1 MIFDDAQP
9 GPGAM
14 ERAWEK
20 WKPTARYLMAVETHA
35 YAFSM
40 AANVLLSF
48 FPFLIVMV
56 SLCRYALRW
65 RAAEATIFLALGEY
79 FPDALGEFIRR
90 NLRVT
95 VDSRGP
101 FQVVS
106 VLLLMYTA
114 NGIFE
119 PLEVALNRAWG
130 IPANRSYIKNQLIS
144 LLLILVCGA
153 MGLASASAA
162 ARVAGENLAEGMSTL
177 SYLVLK
183 LALVPMLILLLA
195 LVYWILPNGKVPFW
209 PNLPAAVAVGLL
221 LEVFNYV
228 YVALWPW
235 LREKL
240 SLEYG
245 PFVYSVT
252 IILWGFLA
260 SMVVLAGAERT
271 ARGAAHHKDSGR

>member
-106 VLLLMYTA
+106 L
-114 NGIFE
+114 
-119 PLEVALNRAWG
+119 
-130 IPANRSYIKNQLIS
+130 IPAI
-144 LLLILVCGA
+144 
-153 MGLASASAA
+153 
-162 ARVAGENLAEGMSTL
+162 
-177 SYLVLK
+177 
-183 LALVPMLILLLA
+183 
-195 LVYWILPNGKVPFW
+195 
-209 PNLPAAVAVGLL
+209 
-221 LEVFNYV
+221 
-228 YVALWPW
+228 
-235 LREKL
+235 
-240 SLEYG
+240 
-245 PFVYSVT
+245 
-252 IILWGFLA
+252 
-260 SMVVLAGAERT
+260 
-271 ARGAAHHKDSGR
+271 